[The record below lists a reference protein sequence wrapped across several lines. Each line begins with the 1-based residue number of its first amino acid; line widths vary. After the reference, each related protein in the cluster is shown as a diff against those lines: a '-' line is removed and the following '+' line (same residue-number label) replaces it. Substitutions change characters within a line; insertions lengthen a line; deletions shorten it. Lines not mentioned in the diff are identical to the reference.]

1 MKRLMTTFA
10 ILLALMLGACNGGN
24 KPEEKKSIVIDA
36 NTMLYINVKQSLRAD
51 SPTHLTPLEI
61 VQQADNFAFLDPDPL
76 TSHKPIHRTVS
87 PDQRDFEKPAI
98 KMWGD
103 DIIRD
108 GKIAQYWFDA
118 RDIVIRGAWINDT
131 GYNPIPGDTIAYI
144 PNKVVAAAKVKIDKA
159 YEAGDLEE
167 VMRLFQEA
175 FTAVPITGEEWQA
188 LKAKGEQ

>member
-10 ILLALMLGACNGGN
+10 ILLAFMLGACNGGN

-61 VQQADNFAFLDPDPL
+61 VQQASNFAYLAYG
-76 TSHKPIHRTVS
+76 HNEYRTVS

-103 DIIRD
+103 DVIRD
-108 GKIAQYWFDA
+108 GKIFPYWFDA
-118 RDIVIRGAWINDT
+118 RDIVIRGVWKSQNDSR
-131 GYNPIPGDTIAYI
+131 PGDTIAYI
-144 PNKVVAAAKVKIDKA
+144 PNKVVAAAKIEIDKA

-175 FTAVPITGEEWQA
+175 FTAIPITGEEWQA